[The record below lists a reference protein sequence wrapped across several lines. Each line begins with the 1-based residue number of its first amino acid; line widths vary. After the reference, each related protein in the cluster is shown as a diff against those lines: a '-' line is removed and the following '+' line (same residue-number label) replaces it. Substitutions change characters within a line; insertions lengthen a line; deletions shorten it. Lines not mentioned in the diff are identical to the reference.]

1 MGKWMKTK
9 PKPDPETAGSACK
22 PTADEGAMKI
32 EREAFEKIKA
42 IVSPKLGIEI
52 SRFDM
57 IASISAERRK
67 SILSKETT
75 FEVNADIE
83 VPNMEGT
90 LPSELEGEIADAI
103 SSLGSPDLKV
113 IPSVKLHPMD
123 KSKLDAL
130 MERYKFPLEQFSIP
144 TLVVASGKGGVG
156 KSTVSVNLAA
166 AFAAMGEKV
175 GLIDADVYGYS
186 VPAMLGITQRPREID
201 SMLIPESAWG
211 VKAISIGMFAQGNK
225 PVLWRGPRLSRAFG
239 QFVNQTLWGDLDIL
253 IIDLPPGTGDMT
265 ISCAQMI
272 PSASCLVVTTPQISS
287 ALIASRSGLAFS
299 KFNEK
304 VIGVVENMA
313 YAGEG
318 EKKAFPFGE
327 GGGER
332 AAEIL
337 SEVTGRPVPLLAKI
351 PLSSDVS
358 ALCEEGRPAVLDA
371 DGSLSSS
378 PLGRLFSSLAS
389 EVESRM
395 KPEGAPR

>member
-1 MGKWMKTK
+1 MKTS
-9 PKPDPETAGSACK
+9 PKPDSDGRERACR
-22 PTADEGAMKI
+22 PTSDEGALKI
-32 EREAFEKIKA
+32 EEEAFEKIKA

-52 SRFDM
+52 SRLDM
-57 IASISAERRK
+57 IASISAARRR

-75 FEVNADIE
+75 FEVDVDME
-83 VPNMEGT
+83 VPGLDGS
-90 LPSELEGEIADAI
+90 LPSELEGEVAEAI
-103 SSLGSPDLKV
+103 SSLGTEDLKV

-123 KSKLDAL
+123 RSKLDAL
-130 MERYKFPLEQFSIP
+130 MEQYKFPLEHFSIP

-166 AFAAMGEKV
+166 AFAAMGRKV

-186 VPAMLGITQRPREID
+186 VPAMLGISRRPRQVD

-211 VKAISIGMFAQGNK
+211 VKAISIGMFVQQNK

-287 ALIASRSGLAFS
+287 ALIASRSGLAFCR
-299 KFNEK
+299 FNEK
-304 VIGVVENMA
+304 IIGVVENMSF
-313 YAGEG
+313 AGEG
-318 EKKAFPFGE
+318 EGKSFPFGQ

-332 AAEIL
+332 AAKIL
-337 SEVTGRPVPLLAKI
+337 SDATGRDVPLMAKI

-358 ALCEEGRPAVLDA
+358 MLCEEGRPAVLDP
-371 DGSLSSS
+371 DGSLSPS
-378 PLGRLFSSLAS
+378 PLGRLFSSLAL
-389 EVESRM
+389 EVESAM
-395 KPEGAPR
+395 KAAGRK